1 MKYDVIIIGAGISGL
16 ICAKKLIEAGFSVLL
31 IDKNNYIGG
40 KVNSENNNGFT
51 VDKGFHV
58 VLTNYPEIK
67 RNISID
73 QLKPLFLSSSCEI
86 WDGRRMLIFANPF
99 ESIMDFAKGI
109 KTPIFTIKDLFLL
122 GFIYLKIK
130 LNFKYNENT
139 TVSTYFSK
147 IGFSEKFI
155 RLFLRPFFSGVF
167 LENKLRTKMNKFQ
180 EVFKSFIDGNV
191 FIPSDG
197 INSLAQQIAK
207 NIPEKNI
214 ILEKEVVSI
223 SSDNTVSTIDKSK
236 YSAKII
242 VIATDKLNFEYLAY
256 RKKRNL
262 ISSNFNK
269 SKTLYFSIDDNPELK
284 KFYLYLNGSNEG
296 IINNLIFLNNDK
308 YPQGKIITS
317 ITIFQSLDL
326 QQDVLAKKVIKELKL
341 IFPDKI
347 NNHELIKIFSINESI
362 KNSIDHEY
370 NLCISKNLYVCGEHC
385 GVASLNTA
393 LKTGRIAAERIIE
406 IKNKRLDY

>member
-180 EVFKSFIDGNV
+180 EVFKSFTDGNV

-326 QQDVLAKKVIKELKL
+326 QQDVLAKKVINELKL

>member
-180 EVFKSFIDGNV
+180 EVFKSFTDGNV

-326 QQDVLAKKVIKELKL
+326 QQDVLAKKVINELKL

-347 NNHELIKIFSINESI
+347 NNHELIKIFSINESV

>member
-1 MKYDVIIIGAGISGL
+1 MIAKYDVIIIGAGISGL
-16 ICAKKLIEAGFSVLL
+16 ICSKKLTEADFSVLL
-31 IDKNNYIGG
+31 IDKNNHIGG
-40 KVNSENNNGFT
+40 KVYSYNNNEYT

-67 RNISID
+67 RNINVD

-86 WDGRRMLIFANPF
+86 WDGRKMLIFANPF
-99 ESIMDFAKGI
+99 ENILDFAKGI

-122 GFIYLKIK
+122 GFIYLRIK
-130 LNFKYNENT
+130 FNFKYHANT
-139 TVSTYFSK
+139 TVHAFFSK
-147 IGFSEKFI
+147 IGFSKKFI
-155 RLFLRPFFSGVF
+155 RLFLKPFFSGVF
-167 LENKLRTKMNKFQ
+167 LENQLRTKMNKFQ
-180 EVFKSFIDGNV
+180 EVFKSFTDGNV

-207 NIPEKNI
+207 NIPKKNI
-214 ILEKEVVSI
+214 ILGKEVVSI
-223 SSDNTVSTIDKSK
+223 SNDNIVTTIDKSK

-242 VIATDKLNFEYLAY
+242 VIAADKLNFEHLAY

-262 ISSNFNK
+262 IASNFNK

-296 IINNLIFLNNDK
+296 IINNLIFLSSEK

-317 ITIFQSLDL
+317 ITIFKSLDL
-326 QQDVLAKKVIKELKL
+326 QQDMLAKKVIKELKL
-341 IFPDKI
+341 MFEDKI
-347 NNHELIKIFSINESI
+347 KNHNLIEVFSIKELINNSIN
-362 KNSIDHEY
+362 HEY
-370 NLCISKNLYVCGEHC
+370 NLCISNNLYFCGEHC

-393 LKTGRIAAERIIE
+393 LKTGRLAAERIIE
-406 IKNKRLDY
+406 LKK

>member
-326 QQDVLAKKVIKELKL
+326 QQDVLAKKVINELKL

>member
-1 MKYDVIIIGAGISGL
+1 MIMKYDVIIVGAGISGL
-16 ICAKKLIEAGFSVLL
+16 ICSKKLTEAGFSVLL
-31 IDKNNYIGG
+31 IDKNNHIGG
-40 KVNSENNNGFT
+40 KVYSENNNEYT

-67 RNISID
+67 RNINVD

-99 ESIMDFAKGI
+99 ENILDFAKGI

-122 GFIYLKIK
+122 GVIYLRIK
-130 LNFKYNENT
+130 LNFKYYENT
-139 TVSTYFSK
+139 TVHTFFSK
-147 IGFSEKFI
+147 IGFSKKFI
-155 RLFLRPFFSGVF
+155 GLFLKPFFSGVF
-167 LENKLRTKMNKFQ
+167 LENQLRTKMNKFQ
-180 EVFKSFIDGNV
+180 EVFKSFTDGNV

-197 INSLAQQIAK
+197 INSLAKQIAK
-207 NIPEKNI
+207 NIPKKNI
-214 ILEKEVVSI
+214 ILGKEVVSI
-223 SSDNTVSTIDKSK
+223 SSDNIVSTIDKSK

-242 VIATDKLNFEYLAY
+242 VIATDKLNFEHLTY

-296 IINNLIFLNNDK
+296 IINNLIFLRNKK

-317 ITIFQSLDL
+317 ITIFKSLDL
-326 QQDVLAKKVIKELKL
+326 QQDVLAKEIIKELKL
-341 IFPDKI
+341 MFADKI
-347 NNHELIKIFSINESI
+347 KNHKLIEIFSIKELIN
-362 KNSIDHEY
+362 NSINHEY
-370 NLCISKNLYVCGEHC
+370 NLCISNNLYFCGEHC

-393 LKTGRIAAERIIE
+393 LKTGRLAAERIIE
-406 IKNKRLDY
+406 LKN

>member
-1 MKYDVIIIGAGISGL
+1 MKYDVIVVGAGISGL

-31 IDKNNYIGG
+31 IEKNNYIGG
-40 KVNSENNNGFT
+40 KVNSENNKGFT

-130 LNFKYNENT
+130 LNFKYNANT

-180 EVFKSFIDGNV
+180 EVFKSFTDGNV

-236 YSAKII
+236 YSAKVI

-256 RKKRNL
+256 RKKRNV

-296 IINNLIFLNNDK
+296 IINNLIFLSNDK

-317 ITIFQSLDL
+317 ITIFKSLDL

-370 NLCISKNLYVCGEHC
+370 NLCISKNLYFCGEHC

-393 LKTGRIAAERIIE
+393 LKTGRVAAERIIE

>member
-1 MKYDVIIIGAGISGL
+1 MKYDVIVVGAGISGL

-40 KVNSENNNGFT
+40 KVNSENNKGFT
-51 VDKGFHV
+51 IDKGFHV

-122 GFIYLKIK
+122 GLIYLKIK

-180 EVFKSFIDGNV
+180 EVFKSFTDGNV

-296 IINNLIFLNNDK
+296 IINNLIFLRNDK

-317 ITIFQSLDL
+317 ITIFKSLDL
-326 QQDVLAKKVIKELKL
+326 QQDVLAKKVINELKL

-393 LKTGRIAAERIIE
+393 LKTGRVAAERIIE

>member
-1 MKYDVIIIGAGISGL
+1 MIMKYDVIIVGAGISGL
-16 ICAKKLIEAGFSVLL
+16 ICSKKLTEAGFSVLL
-31 IDKNNYIGG
+31 IDKNNHIGG
-40 KVNSENNNGFT
+40 KVYSENNNEYT

-58 VLTNYPEIK
+58 VLTSYPEIK
-67 RNISID
+67 RNINVD

-99 ESIMDFAKGI
+99 ENILDFAKGI

-122 GFIYLKIK
+122 GVIYLRIK
-130 LNFKYNENT
+130 LNFKYYENT
-139 TVSTYFSK
+139 TVHTFFSK
-147 IGFSEKFI
+147 IGFSKKFI
-155 RLFLRPFFSGVF
+155 GLFLKPFFSGVF
-167 LENKLRTKMNKFQ
+167 LENQLRTKMNKFQ
-180 EVFKSFIDGNV
+180 EVFKSFTDGNV

-197 INSLAQQIAK
+197 IYSLAQQIAK
-207 NIPEKNI
+207 NIPKKNI
-214 ILEKEVVSI
+214 ILGKEVVSI
-223 SSDNTVSTIDKSK
+223 SSDNIVSTIDKSK

-242 VIATDKLNFEYLAY
+242 VIAADKLNFEYLAY

-296 IINNLIFLNNDK
+296 IINNLIFLRNKK

-317 ITIFQSLDL
+317 ITIFKSLDL
-326 QQDVLAKKVIKELKL
+326 QQDVLAKEIIKELKL
-341 IFPDKI
+341 MFADKI
-347 NNHELIKIFSINESI
+347 KNHKLIEIFSIKELIN
-362 KNSIDHEY
+362 NSINHEY
-370 NLCISKNLYVCGEHC
+370 NLCISNNLYFCGEHC

-393 LKTGRIAAERIIE
+393 LKTGRLAAERIIE
-406 IKNKRLDY
+406 LKN